1 MKNLKRISSKQIE
14 ILRSDGSEDV
24 IVEGYAAV
32 YNSRSVL
39 LSERGKQ
46 FYETIQNGAF
56 SEAISRM
63 NEQSFDCVATFEHNR
78 SSLLARTSSG
88 TLKIWDDADG
98 LKFRFAIPNTSIGN
112 DVREMLSRGDLHQCS
127 FSAMIGSG
135 DYDEQRMDDGSIER
149 KITRFSEIRDVAL
162 VVDPAYPATYAEE
175 VERSLNE
182 FEANEEKEQEEILRA
197 QVEAEEEDRARV
209 QASLDLLDLTIE
221 TI

>member
-1 MKNLKRISSKQIE
+1 MKKLKRISSKEIE

-46 FYETIQNGAF
+46 FYETIQSGAF
-56 SEAISRM
+56 SDAISRV
-63 NEQSFDCVATFEHNR
+63 NEQQFDCVATFQHER
-78 SSLLARTSSG
+78 SSLLARTNSG

-112 DVREMLSRGDLHQCS
+112 DVREMLQRGDLTQCS
-127 FSAMIGSG
+127 FSAIVPMDG
-135 DYDEQRMDDGSIER
+135 YDEQRGEDGTIER
-149 KITRFSEIRDVAL
+149 KISRFEEIRDVAL
-162 VVDPAYPATYAEE
+162 VIDPAYPATYASE
-175 VERSLNE
+175 VERSIEE
-182 FEANEEKEQEEILRA
+182 FENKENEITRA
-197 QVEAEEEDRARV
+197 REEAENEDKARL
-209 QASLDLLDLTIE
+209 QAELDLLDLTLN